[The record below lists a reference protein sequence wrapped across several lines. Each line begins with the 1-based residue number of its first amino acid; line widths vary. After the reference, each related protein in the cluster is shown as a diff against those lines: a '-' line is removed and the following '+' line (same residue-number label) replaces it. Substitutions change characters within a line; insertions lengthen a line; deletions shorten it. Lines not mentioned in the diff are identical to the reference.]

1 MSEQHIIISVNWSP
15 QLFNGV
21 CTTAEKQSPIQR
33 ACCPESQL
41 CYSEKWEKG
50 CMSATLFRD
59 YKYYTSRKGIKKG
72 RLAFFI
78 ARNPFIDNEFYLVG
92 FFTIKTP
99 NPRQKYKRKRRTY
112 YVFEGAKDQSVKLPY
127 YGESLTKFDADLVR
141 QLPSLKIDWK
151 SRRLYRSDASYIGVC
166 MRNNPRYISSED
178 VTHLLQVAYDNSK
191 DELIEKVLK
200 QKVGE
205 LLEPII

>member
-15 QLFNGV
+15 QLFKGV
-21 CTTAEKQSPIQR
+21 CSIAEKQSPIQR

-41 CYSEKWEKG
+41 CHSEKWKKG

-59 YKYYTSRKGIKKG
+59 FRYYTSQKAIKEG

-78 ARNPFIDNEFYLVG
+78 TRNPFIDNEFYLVG
-92 FFTIKTP
+92 FFTIKTAESK
-99 NPRQKYKRKRRTY
+99 QKYKRKKKTY
-112 YVFEGAKDQSVKLPY
+112 YVFEGDKEQSVRLPY
-127 YGESLTKFDADLVR
+127 YGSTLTKFDADLVR
-141 QLPSLKIDWK
+141 QLPSLKVDWK
-151 SRRLYRSDASYIGVC
+151 SRHLYRSDTSYIGVC
-166 MRNNPRYISSED
+166 MRNNPRYISSGD
-178 VTHLLQVAYDNSK
+178 AVHLLQVAYDNSK
-191 DELIEKVLK
+191 DEMIEALLK